1 MPTPDKTRLLE
12 ILADKSFR
20 YSAEPVFKLASG
32 TMSNYYVDCRV
43 TTHAAEGKV
52 LIGPIIHAMIR
63 DRQVAAV
70 GGMTMGADPIACAVS
85 YAATQAGDP
94 IASFSIRKEP
104 KGHGMGKQVEGDVT
118 AGDRVI
124 IVEDVITT
132 GGSTL
137 KAIAAAR
144 REGLEVVGVVAL
156 VDRQEGGRE
165 AVAAEVADVQVV
177 ATRAEL
183 MAVLGQ
189 DAGD

>member
-1 MPTPDKTRLLE
+1 MTHAATLRHMTTAPNNQMPPVENTRMPTPDKTRLLE

-85 YAATQAGDP
+85 YAATLAGEP

-104 KGHGMGKQVEGDVT
+104 KGHGMGKQVEGDVA
-118 AGDRVI
+118 AGALD
-124 IVEDVITT
+124 
-132 GGSTL
+132 
-137 KAIAAAR
+137 AR
-144 REGLEVVGVVAL
+144 QREQRDCGRHLE
-156 VDRQEGGRE
+156 RR
-165 AVAAEVADVQVV
+165 
-177 ATRAEL
+177 
-183 MAVLGQ
+183 
-189 DAGD
+189 